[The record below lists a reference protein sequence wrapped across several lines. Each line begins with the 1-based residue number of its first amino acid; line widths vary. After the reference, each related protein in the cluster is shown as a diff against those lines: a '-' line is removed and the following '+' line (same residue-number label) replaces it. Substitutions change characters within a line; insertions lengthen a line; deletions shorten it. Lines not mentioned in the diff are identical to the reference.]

1 MQYLAIIAV
10 NTHEAEKGN
19 PITYECKTH
28 KVYSF
33 LIEMKVQ
40 PRCVVQST
48 VREDNQEIC
57 F

>member
-1 MQYLAIIAV
+1 MQYLTIIAV
-10 NTHEAEKGN
+10 NTHEAEN
-19 PITYECKTH
+19 PITYECKIH

-33 LIEMKVQ
+33 LIEIKVQ

-48 VREDNQEIC
+48 VHEDNKEIC